1 MNKLELITMARLFV
15 LVFNQILIKKRGIRG
30 VARKLEAMLQDGCM
44 EIYDAIGTMCYLLLS
59 FKNTLGLSNK
69 KSC

>member
-30 VARKLEAMLQDGCM
+30 VSRKLNAMLEDGCM
-44 EIYDAIGTMCYLLLS
+44 EIYDDKL
-59 FKNTLGLSNK
+59 
-69 KSC
+69 